1 MTEKIKISAAICEFD
16 PLHFGHAHLLR
27 RMKEYHHA
35 AVCVMSGNFVQR
47 GGPAL
52 LDKWTRARLAL
63 GQGADLVVELPLPW
77 AAAGAQRF
85 ALGGVLLA
93 SALPFAGALFFGCE
107 TPELSRLKKLAQA
120 LASPEFSQALAW
132 EKAQAKGFSFAKLR
146 ELALASLLG
155 PEEASLLRQP
165 NNILAVEYIAAL
177 EKTRSPLNPTPIL
190 RVGAGHGQQA
200 KCGEFCSASQLR
212 ERVLQGASL
221 SGLVPPETEAAVQ
234 AGLALGSIPASF
246 SHLERAVLCRLRAMK
261 PEDFALLP
269 DISEGLDKKL
279 FAASRRAGSLEELYC
294 LVKSKRYSHARV
306 RRMVLAAFLGLTV
319 PLPEAPPYLRILA
332 MSPVG
337 KKLLEQPEKPLLPVA
352 IRASQFGGLGEAAQA
367 LYQLETRA
375 DDLYALAQPVPPPC
389 GRDQWEPLIRL

>member
-16 PLHFGHAHLLR
+16 PLHFGHAYLLR
-27 RMKEYHHA
+27 CMKERHEA

-47 GGPAL
+47 GGPAI

-63 GQGADLVVELPLPW
+63 SQGADLVVELPLPW

-93 SALPFAGALFFGCE
+93 SALPFSGSLFFGCE
-107 TPELSRLKKLAQA
+107 TPELSRLEGLAQA
-120 LASPEFSQALAW
+120 LTSPEFSQALAAT
-132 EKAQAKGFSFAKLR
+132 EARAKGLSFAKRR

-165 NNILAVEYIAAL
+165 NNILAVEYITAL
-177 EKTRSPLNPTPIL
+177 GKVRSSLSPVPIL
-190 RVGAGHGQQA
+190 RLGAGHGQQA
-200 KCGEFCSASQLR
+200 KRGEFCSAGQLR
-212 ERVLQGASL
+212 ERIYQGDSI

-234 AGLALGSIPASF
+234 ENLILGRAPASF
-246 SHLERAVLCRLRAMK
+246 SRLERAVLCKLRAME
-261 PEDFALLP
+261 PEEFARLP
-269 DISEGLDKKL
+269 DVSEGLEKKL
-279 FAASRRAGSLEELYC
+279 FAASRKAGSLEELYG

-306 RRMVLAAFLGLTV
+306 RRIVLAAFLGITF
-319 PLPEAPPYLRILA
+319 PLPEAPSYLRILA
-332 MSPVG
+332 MSPTG

-352 IRASQFGGLGEAAQA
+352 IRASQFDKLGVEAQA
-367 LYQLETRA
+367 LYRLETKA
-375 DDLYALAQPVPPPC
+375 DDLYALAQPVPAPC